1 MNDRGGDALNDKR
14 ISHLLRKYMIII
26 FGCVLYATGF
36 QFFLYPN
43 NITSGGVV
51 GTAMIINQLTGL
63 PVGVMTILLNVPLFL
78 VAWRHFGLD
87 FLVGSI
93 AGMGLSSVLVDVFA
107 GFGIIATDD
116 PMLAAVIGGVIKGAG
131 LGIIYYVGATTGG
144 IDIVVKIL
152 RRKLASV
159 NFGTIMLLLDTVI
172 IAAYAMVLGRY
183 ESAMYSLICMYVT
196 TKVVD
201 LALYGIDNACLCYII
216 SDSTAEITKE
226 IVSGPLHRGVTLL
239 DGKGAYSGTHRDVL
253 MCVIKRQQIGQLK
266 RLVKAQDDK
275 AFFIVTNAK
284 NVFGNG
290 FENISEV
297 R

>member
-1 MNDRGGDALNDKR
+1 MRNKR
-14 ISHLLRKYMIII
+14 LFHLLHKYLTIII
-26 FGCVLYATGF
+26 GAVLYAIGF

-51 GTAMIINQLTGL
+51 GTSMIINQLTGL

-78 VAWRHFGLD
+78 IAWRHFGLD
-87 FLVGSI
+87 FMIGSL

-107 GFGIIATDD
+107 GFGLILTDD

-131 LGIIYYVGATTGG
+131 LGIIYYVGATSGG

-152 RRKLASV
+152 RHRLASV
-159 NFGTIMLLLDTVI
+159 NFGTIMLALDTVI

-183 ESAMYSLICMYVT
+183 ESAMYSLFCMYVT

-201 LALYGIDNACLCYII
+201 LVLYGIDNACICYII
-216 SDSTAEITKE
+216 SDKTAEITQE
-226 IVSGPLHRGVTLL
+226 IVSGQLHRGVTLL
-239 DGKGAYSGTHRDVL
+239 DGKGAYSGTHRDVM
-253 MCVIKRQQIGQLK
+253 MCVIKRQQIGELK
-266 RLVKAQDDK
+266 RLVKNWDEK

>member
-1 MNDRGGDALNDKR
+1 MKPKEKQSGRLWRLVK
-14 ISHLLRKYMIII
+14 KYFLIIV
-26 FGCVLYATGF
+26 GCVVYAAAF
-36 QFFLYPN
+36 QFFLFPN
-43 NITSGGVV
+43 SITSGGVV

-63 PVGVMTILLNVPLFL
+63 PVGVMTIILNIPLFI

-87 FLVGSI
+87 LLIGSAVG
-93 AGMGLSSVLVDVFA
+93 MWLSSVLVDLFA
-107 GFGIIATDD
+107 GFGIVLTDD

-131 LGIIYYVGATTGG
+131 LGLIYYVGATTGG

-152 RRKLASV
+152 RRKIASI

-172 IAAYAMVLGRY
+172 IAAYALVLGRY
-183 ESAMYSLICMYVT
+183 ESAMYSMIAMYVT

-201 LALYGIDNACLCYII
+201 LVLYGIDNACLCYII
-216 SDSTAEITKE
+216 SDRTDEITRE

-239 DGKGAYSGTHRDVL
+239 EGKGAYSGAHREVL

-266 RLVKAQDDK
+266 RLVKGADER
-275 AFFIVTNAK
+275 AFFIVTNAN

-290 FENISEV
+290 FESISEA

>member
-1 MNDRGGDALNDKR
+1 MKRLQEDRIA
-14 ISHLLRKYMIII
+14 HVLLKYLVITLGAVI
-26 FGCVLYATGF
+26 YAVGF

-51 GTAMIINQLTGL
+51 GTSMIINQLTGL
-63 PVGVMTILLNVPLFL
+63 PVGVMTILLNIPLFI

-87 FLVGSI
+87 FLIGSLV
-93 AGMGLSSVLVDVFA
+93 GMGLSSVLVDVFA
-107 GFGIIATDD
+107 GFDLSFTND
-116 PMLAAVIGGVIKGAG
+116 PMLAAVIGGAVKGMG
-131 LGIIYYVGATTGG
+131 LGMIYYVGGTTGG

-152 RRKLASV
+152 RKKLASV
-159 NFGTIMLLLDTVI
+159 NFGTIMLSLDTII
-172 IAAYAMVLGRY
+172 IAVYAMVLGRY
-183 ESAMYSLICMYVT
+183 ESAMYSLIAMYVT

-201 LALYGIDNACLCYII
+201 LVLYGIDNACLCYII
-216 SDSTAEITKE
+216 SESTEEITRE

-239 DGKGAYSGTHRDVL
+239 DGRGAYSGAHRDVM

-266 RLVKAQDDK
+266 RVVRNVDEK

-290 FENISEV
+290 FESFSEV

>member
-1 MNDRGGDALNDKR
+1 MPKKQENSFAF
-14 ISHLLRKYMIII
+14 IFWKYVIIAAGA
-26 FGCVLYATGF
+26 FVYAIGF

-78 VAWRHFGLD
+78 IAWRHFGLD
-87 FLVGSI
+87 FMVGSL
-93 AGMGLSSVLVDVFA
+93 AGMGLSSVLVDLFA
-107 GFGIIATDD
+107 RFGFGLTDD
-116 PMLAAVIGGVIKGAG
+116 PMLAAIIGGVIKGAG
-131 LGIIYYVGATTGG
+131 LGMIYYVGGTTGG
-144 IDIVVKIL
+144 IDIVVKLL
-152 RRKLASV
+152 RKRLASV
-159 NFGTIMLLLDTVI
+159 NFGTIMLLLDMFI
-172 IAAYAMVLGRY
+172 IAAYALVLGRY
-183 ESAMYSLICMYVT
+183 ESAMYSMIAMYVT
-196 TKVVD
+196 TKMVD

-216 SDSTAEITKE
+216 SEKTDAITEE
-226 IVSGPLHRGVTLL
+226 IVSGALHRGVTLL
-239 DGKGAYSGTHRDVL
+239 DGRGAWSGERRDVI

-266 RLVKAQDDK
+266 RLVRAHDER

-290 FENISEV
+290 FESITEV

>member
-1 MNDRGGDALNDKR
+1 MTGEESVLNKKR
-14 ISHLLRKYMIII
+14 FQHLLQKYITIIL
-26 FGCVLYATGF
+26 GCVLYAVGF
-36 QFFLYPN
+36 RFFLYPN

-51 GTAMIINQLTGL
+51 GTAMIVNQLTGL

-78 VAWRHFGLD
+78 IAWRHFGLD
-87 FLVGSI
+87 FLIGSL
-93 AGMGLSSVLVDVFA
+93 AGMGLSSVLVDAFA
-107 GFGIIATDD
+107 GFGIMATDD

-152 RRKLASV
+152 RRRLASV
-159 NFGTIMLLLDTVI
+159 NFGTIMLLLDTGI

-201 LALYGIDNACLCYII
+201 LVLYGIDNACLCYII
-216 SDSTAEITKE
+216 SENTAEITQE

-266 RLVKAQDDK
+266 RLVKAYDEK

-290 FENISEV
+290 FESISEV

>member
-1 MNDRGGDALNDKR
+1 MKDKR
-14 ISHLLRKYMIII
+14 FRHLFQKYLTIIL
-26 FGCVLYATGF
+26 GCVLYAAGF

-43 NITSGGVV
+43 SITSGGVV
-51 GTAMIINQLTGL
+51 GTAMIINQLTGF
-63 PVGVMTILLNVPLFL
+63 PVGVMTILLNVPLFI

-87 FLVGSI
+87 FLIGSLV
-93 AGMGLSSVLVDVFA
+93 GMGLSSVLVDLFA
-107 GFGIIATDD
+107 GFGIVATND

-131 LGIIYYVGATTGG
+131 LGIIYYVGATSGG

-152 RRKLASV
+152 RRRLASM
-159 NFGTIMLLLDTVI
+159 NFGTIMLSLDTFI

-201 LALYGIDNACLCYII
+201 LVLYGIDNACLCYII
-216 SDSTAEITKE
+216 SSRTEEITRE
-226 IVSGPLHRGVTLL
+226 IVSGPLHRGVTMLE
-239 DGKGAYSGTHRDVL
+239 GKGAYSGTHRDVL

-266 RLVKAQDDK
+266 RLVKAYDEK

>member
-1 MNDRGGDALNDKR
+1 MNARPNDKAAR
-14 ISHLLRKYMIII
+14 LLFKYGVI
-26 FGCVLYATGF
+26 CVGALLYAAGF

-51 GTAMIINQLTGL
+51 GTAMIINQLSGL
-63 PVGVMTILLNVPLFL
+63 PVGVMTMLLNIPLFI

-87 FLVGSI
+87 FLLGSL
-93 AGMGLSSVLVDVFA
+93 AGMGLSSILVDVFA
-107 GFGIIATDD
+107 GFGLSLTHD
-116 PMLAAVIGGVIKGAG
+116 PMLAAVIGGVVKGAG

-152 RRKLASV
+152 RSRLSSV
-159 NFGTIMLLLDTVI
+159 NFGTIMLALDAVI
-172 IAAYAMVLGRY
+172 IVAYAMILGRY
-183 ESAMYSLICMYVT
+183 ESAMYSLIAMYVT

-201 LALYGIDNACLCYII
+201 LVLYGIDNACICYII
-216 SDSTAEITKE
+216 SEKNAEITNE
-226 IVSGPLHRGVTLL
+226 IVNGALHRGVTLL
-239 DGKGAYSGTHRDVL
+239 DGKGAYSGSHRDVL

-266 RLVKAQDDK
+266 RLVKGYDER

-290 FENISEV
+290 FESFSEV

>member
-1 MNDRGGDALNDKR
+1 MMDQKKIRALY
-14 ISHLLRKYMIII
+14 LLRKYLTIV
-26 FGCVLYATGF
+26 FGCLFYAVGF

-51 GTAMIINQLTGL
+51 GTAMIINQLSGL

-87 FLVGSI
+87 FMIGSL
-93 AGMGLSSVLVDVFA
+93 AGMGLSSVLVDLFA
-107 GFGIIATDD
+107 RFGIILTDD
-116 PMLAAVIGGVIKGAG
+116 PMLAAVIGGVIKGTG

-159 NFGTIMLLLDTVI
+159 NFGTIMLALDTII
-172 IAAYAMVLGRY
+172 IALYAIMLGRY

-201 LALYGIDNACLCYII
+201 LVLYGIDNACLCYII
-216 SDSTAEITKE
+216 SEHTDEITHE
-226 IVSGPLHRGVTLL
+226 IVSGSLHRGVTLL
-239 DGKGAYSGTHRDVL
+239 EGKGAYSGARRDVM

-266 RLVKAQDDK
+266 RLVKGFDEK

>member
-1 MNDRGGDALNDKR
+1 MRNKR
-14 ISHLLRKYMIII
+14 LFHLLHKYLTIII
-26 FGCVLYATGF
+26 GAVLYAIGF

-51 GTAMIINQLTGL
+51 GTSMIINQLTGL

-78 VAWRHFGLD
+78 IAWRHFGLD
-87 FLVGSI
+87 FMIGSL
-93 AGMGLSSVLVDVFA
+93 AGMGLSSVLVDAFA
-107 GFGIIATDD
+107 GFGLILTDD

-131 LGIIYYVGATTGG
+131 LGIIYYVGATSGG

-152 RRKLASV
+152 RHRLASV
-159 NFGTIMLLLDTVI
+159 NFGTIMLALDTVI

-201 LALYGIDNACLCYII
+201 LVLYGIDNACICYII
-216 SDSTAEITKE
+216 SDKTAEITQE
-226 IVSGPLHRGVTLL
+226 IVSGQLHRGVTLL
-239 DGKGAYSGTHRDVL
+239 DGKGAYSGTHRDVM
-253 MCVIKRQQIGQLK
+253 MCVIKRQQIGELK
-266 RLVKAQDDK
+266 RLVKNWDEK

>member
-1 MNDRGGDALNDKR
+1 MAQLRENRFA
-14 ISHLLRKYMIII
+14 HLFRKYLVIVVGAVI
-26 FGCVLYATGF
+26 YAVGF

-51 GTAMIINQLTGL
+51 GTSMIINQLTGF
-63 PVGVMTILLNVPLFL
+63 PVGVMTMILNVPLFII
-78 VAWRHFGLD
+78 AWRHFGLD
-87 FLVGSI
+87 FLIGSL
-93 AGMGLSSVLVDVFA
+93 AGMAISSVLVDVFA
-107 GFGIIATDD
+107 GFNLVLTDD
-116 PMLAAVIGGVIKGAG
+116 PMLAAVIGGVIKGMG
-131 LGIIYYVGATTGG
+131 LGMIYYVGATTGG

-152 RRKLASV
+152 RKKLASV
-159 NFGTIMLLLDTVI
+159 NFGTIMLALDTII
-172 IAAYAMVLGRY
+172 IAVYAMVLGRY
-183 ESAMYSLICMYVT
+183 ESAMYSLIAMYVT

-201 LALYGIDNACLCYII
+201 LMLYGIDNACLCYII
-216 SDSTAEITKE
+216 SDHTQEITKE

-239 DGKGAYSGTHRDVL
+239 EGRGAYSGTHRDVM

-266 RLVKAQDDK
+266 RLVKNVDEK

-290 FENISEV
+290 FESITEV

>member
-1 MNDRGGDALNDKR
+1 MTQLHENRFL
-14 ISHLLRKYMIII
+14 HFLRKYLVIGVGAVI
-26 FGCVLYATGF
+26 YAVGF

-51 GTAMIINQLTGL
+51 GTSMIINQLTGL
-63 PVGVMTILLNVPLFL
+63 PVGVMTILLNIPLFI

-87 FLVGSI
+87 FLIGSLVGM
-93 AGMGLSSVLVDVFA
+93 ALSSVLVDLFA
-107 GFGIIATDD
+107 GFHLVLTDD
-116 PMLAAVIGGVIKGAG
+116 PMLAAVMGGVIKGAG
-131 LGIIYYVGATTGG
+131 LGMIYYVGATSGG

-152 RRKLASV
+152 RKRLASV

-172 IAAYAMVLGRY
+172 IAAYALVLGRY
-183 ESAMYSLICMYVT
+183 ESAMYSLVAMYVT
-196 TKVVD
+196 TKVID
-201 LALYGIDNACLCYII
+201 LVLYGMDNACLCYII
-216 SDSTAEITKE
+216 SNQTQDITKE

-239 DGKGAYSGTHRDVL
+239 EGRGAYSGAHRDVL

-266 RLVKAQDDK
+266 RLVKNVDEK

>member
-1 MNDRGGDALNDKR
+1 MKAQRLTQLWK
-14 ISHLLRKYMIII
+14 KYFTITV
-26 FGCVLYATGF
+26 GTVLYAAGF

-51 GTAMIINQLTGL
+51 GTAMIVNQLTDL
-63 PVGVMTILLNVPLFL
+63 PVGVMTILLNIPLFL
-78 VAWRHFGLD
+78 IAWRHFGLD
-87 FLVGSI
+87 FLVGSLF
-93 AGMGLSSVLVDVFA
+93 GMGLSSVLVDLFA
-107 GFGIIATDD
+107 GVGLSLTDD

-131 LGIIYYVGATTGG
+131 LGVIYYVGATTGG

-152 RRKLASV
+152 RMKLASV

-183 ESAMYSLICMYVT
+183 ESAMYSLIAMYVA

-201 LALYGIDNACLCYII
+201 LVLYGIDNACLCYII
-216 SDSTAEITKE
+216 SERTDDITRQ

-239 DGKGAYSGTHRDVL
+239 EGKGAYSGAHRDVL
-253 MCVIKRQQIGQLK
+253 MCVIKRPQLGQLK
-266 RLVKAQDDK
+266 RLVRAEDEH

-290 FENISEV
+290 FESFNES

>member
-1 MNDRGGDALNDKR
+1 MKDLKNVIRTQVWKR
-14 ISHLLRKYMIII
+14 IWKVLLI
-26 FGCVLYATGF
+26 VLGSLLYGF
-36 QFFLYPN
+36 VFQAFLFPN
-43 NITSGGVV
+43 NIVAGGVT
-51 GTAMIINQLTGL
+51 GIAMIVNTFTHWPI
-63 PVGVMTILLNVPLFL
+63 GVMVIVMNIPLFL
-78 VAWRHFGLD
+78 IAWRHFGLD
-87 FLVGSI
+87 FLLGSLL
-93 AGMGLSSVLVDVFA
+93 GMGLSSAFVDLFALTDLVL
-107 GFGIIATDD
+107 TRD
-116 PMLAAVIGGVIKGAG
+116 PMLASIIGGVLKGLS
-131 LGIIYYVGATTGG
+131 LGMIYFYGATTGG

-152 RRKLASV
+152 RRRLASV
-159 NFGTIMLLLDTVI
+159 NFGTIMLLLDTGI

-201 LALYGIDNACLCYII
+201 LVLYGIDNACLCYII
-216 SDSTAEITKE
+216 SENTAEITQE

-266 RLVKAQDDK
+266 RLVKAYDEK

>member
-1 MNDRGGDALNDKR
+1 M
-14 ISHLLRKYMIII
+14 RKYGMI
-26 FGCVLYATGF
+26 VLGTVFYAIGF
-36 QFFLYPN
+36 RFFLYPN

-51 GTAMIINQLTGL
+51 GTAMIINQLSGL
-63 PVGVMTILLNVPLFL
+63 PVGVMTILLNIPLFL
-78 VAWRHFGLD
+78 IAWRHFGLD
-87 FLVGSI
+87 FLIGSLV
-93 AGMGLSSVLVDVFA
+93 GMGLSSVLVDLFA
-107 GFGIIATDD
+107 GFGLVLTND
-116 PMLAAVIGGVIKGAG
+116 PMLAAVIGGVIKGSG

-152 RRKLASV
+152 RRRLASV
-159 NFGTIMLLLDTVI
+159 NFGTIMLALDTII

-183 ESAMYSLICMYVT
+183 ESAMYSLIAMYVT

-201 LALYGIDNACLCYII
+201 LVLYGIDNACLCYII
-216 SDSTAEITKE
+216 SDHTTEITDE

-239 DGKGAYSGTHRDVL
+239 EGRGAYSGTHRDVL

-266 RLVKAQDDK
+266 RLVKARDER

>member
-1 MNDRGGDALNDKR
+1 MTKKRAL
-14 ISHLLRKYMIII
+14 HLLHKYLTIAI
-26 FGCVLYATGF
+26 GTVLYAVGF

-51 GTAMIINQLTGL
+51 GTAMIINQLTGF

-87 FLVGSI
+87 FLIGSLV
-93 AGMGLSSVLVDVFA
+93 GMGLSSVLVDVFA
-107 GFGIIATDD
+107 GFGIIATHD

-131 LGIIYYVGATTGG
+131 LGMIYYVGATTGG
-144 IDIVVKIL
+144 LDIVVKFL
-152 RRKLASV
+152 RRRYPFL
-159 NFGTIMLLLDTVI
+159 NFGTLMLILDAVI
-172 IAAYAMVLGRY
+172 IALYALVLGRY
-183 ESAMYSLICMYVT
+183 ESAMYSVIAMYVT

-201 LALYGIDNACLCYII
+201 LILYGIDNACLCYII
-216 SDSTAEITKE
+216 SNQSDAVRRE
-226 IVSGPLHRGVTLL
+226 IVSGTLHRGVTVL
-239 DGKGAYSGTHRDVL
+239 DARGGYSGEDRQVL
-253 MCVIKRQQIGQLK
+253 MVVVKRPQIGEL
-266 RLVKAQDDK
+266 RRVVKSIDEQ

-290 FENISEV
+290 FESISEV

>member
-1 MNDRGGDALNDKR
+1 MKRLQEDRIA
-14 ISHLLRKYMIII
+14 HVLLKYLVITLGAVI
-26 FGCVLYATGF
+26 YAVGF

-51 GTAMIINQLTGL
+51 GTSMIINQLTGL
-63 PVGVMTILLNVPLFL
+63 PVGVMTILLNIPLFI

-87 FLVGSI
+87 FLIGSLV
-93 AGMGLSSVLVDVFA
+93 GMGLSSVLVDVFA
-107 GFGIIATDD
+107 GFDLSFTND
-116 PMLAAVIGGVIKGAG
+116 PMLAAVIGGAVKGMG
-131 LGIIYYVGATTGG
+131 LGMIYYVGGTTGG

-152 RRKLASV
+152 RKKLASV
-159 NFGTIMLLLDTVI
+159 NFGTIMLSLDTII
-172 IAAYAMVLGRY
+172 IAVYAMVLGRY
-183 ESAMYSLICMYVT
+183 ESAMYSLIAMYVT

-201 LALYGIDNACLCYII
+201 LVLYGIDNACLCYII
-216 SDSTAEITKE
+216 SERTEEITRE

-239 DGKGAYSGTHRDVL
+239 DGRGAYSGAHRDVM

-266 RLVKAQDDK
+266 RLVRNVDEK

-290 FENISEV
+290 FESFSEV